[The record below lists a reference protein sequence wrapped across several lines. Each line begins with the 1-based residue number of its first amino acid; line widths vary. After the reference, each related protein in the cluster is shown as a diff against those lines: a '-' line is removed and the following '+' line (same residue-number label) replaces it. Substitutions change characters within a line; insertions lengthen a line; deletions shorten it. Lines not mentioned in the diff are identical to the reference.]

1 MLVFPSS
8 SFLCLL
14 AVLTSTAGFALSSPY
29 THALLLTAAMHHKHS
44 SHVEGAVD
52 IEAKSHEDVG
62 GGISDYCCPPLA
74 KLDVIN
80 LTLLDALMAE

>member
-1 MLVFPSS
+1 
-8 SFLCLL
+8 
-14 AVLTSTAGFALSSPY
+14 
-29 THALLLTAAMHHKHS
+29 MHHKHS

>member
-1 MLVFPSS
+1 
-8 SFLCLL
+8 
-14 AVLTSTAGFALSSPY
+14 
-29 THALLLTAAMHHKHS
+29 MHHKHS

-52 IEAKSHEDVG
+52 TETKSHEDVG

-80 LTLLDALMAE
+80 LTLLDALMAA